1 MKLEPQVKWLDI
13 VTRTMDV
20 FIAESRCDRHP
31 FSLILPTITMWNE
44 RRCTQCFI
52 LPDSQIRNNELCPF
66 YTTLKTRLDGFFSL
80 ESNLCQFNPI

>member
-31 FSLILPTITMWNE
+31 FSLILQQSPCGMRGGVHNALF
-44 RRCTQCFI
+44 C
-52 LPDSQIRNNELCPF
+52 QIAKFEIMNWVHFKEL
-66 YTTLKTRLDGFFSL
+66 
-80 ESNLCQFNPI
+80 